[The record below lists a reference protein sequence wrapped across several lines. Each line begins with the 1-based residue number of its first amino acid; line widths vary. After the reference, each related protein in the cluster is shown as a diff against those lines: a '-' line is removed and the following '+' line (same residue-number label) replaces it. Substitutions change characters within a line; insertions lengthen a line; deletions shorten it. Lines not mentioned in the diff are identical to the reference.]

1 MKKQLYFVVIIITL
15 MSLFVGCSQ
24 PNAPTKQ
31 GELSSKS
38 DSEKV
43 EKEEAGAAEVPGG
56 RSKTG
61 TGKACLIT
69 STPRGNEFID
79 LIWSGFTKLEKE
91 GWEIKCIE
99 TFETAEQA
107 EQIRSMCAEDYN
119 IIYTQG
125 DDVMKTVLD
134 MQSELR
140 SEYPDT
146 FFIFLDTYAKTD
158 MPNSCAVTID
168 PFEACFIAG
177 YVAART
183 SKTGTVGLMLPLDT
197 PIMQRFEYGYYA
209 GADYVDNGTKIIK
222 AYTNDWSD
230 TTKGYESAKALKS
243 NNPDMDVMIQAA
255 YISGYGVIQ
264 ACSDMKLPCIGV
276 DDWQGDI
283 DPIVFWSA
291 IKSMDVAVYET
302 AHSWAKGSSF
312 PYALEFDLND
322 GGYAFADVD
331 FKNLDDDLAQDVKQ
345 LKDDIIKGKV
355 DIFAGKYEEWRE
367 TNFDQVGD

>member
-1 MKKQLYFVVIIITL
+1 MKRKFLAAL
-15 MSLFVGCSQ
+15 MTAVMLVASLAGCTSGTDSSSSGGSG
-24 PNAPTKQ
+24 AGSSTQ
-31 GELSSKS
+31 G
-38 DSEKV
+38 
-43 EKEEAGAAEVPGG
+43 GAAAVEGG
-56 RSKTG
+56 RSEDG

-79 LIWSGFTKLEKE
+79 LIWSGFTDLEAE
-91 GWEIKCIE
+91 GWEVKCIE

-107 EQIRSMCAEDYN
+107 EQVRSMCAEGYN

-134 MQSELR
+134 MQSELTDM
-140 SEYPDT
+140 YPDT
-146 FFIFLDTYAKTD
+146 FFIFLDTYSKTT

-177 YVAART
+177 YVAAKT
-183 SKTGTVGLMLPLDT
+183 SQTGVVGLMLPLDT

-209 GADYVDNGTKIIK
+209 GADYANNGTEIIK

-230 TTKGYESAKALKS
+230 TTKGYESAKALKG

-264 ACSDMKLPCIGV
+264 ACADMQLPCIGV

-291 IKSMDVAVYET
+291 IKSMNVAVYET
-302 AHSWAKGSSF
+302 AHAWAEGDSF

-322 GGYAFADVD
+322 GGYAYEDVD
-331 FKNLDDDLAQDVKQ
+331 LDNLSEELAAEVVQ
-345 LKDDIIKGKV
+345 LKDDIISGKV
-355 DIFAGKYEEWRE
+355 DIFAGDYESWRE
-367 TNFDQVGD
+367 TNFDQEGE

>member
-1 MKKQLYFVVIIITL
+1 
-15 MSLFVGCSQ
+15 MSKRILAFLLATVLLLAVFAGCS
-24 PNAPTKQ
+24 PKTNDPGTTDPGTTDPDNQ
-31 GELSSKS
+31 GG
-38 DSEKV
+38 
-43 EKEEAGAAEVPGG
+43 AGAVDGG
-56 RSKTG
+56 RSEDG

-69 STPRGNEFID
+69 STARGNEFID
-79 LIWSGFTKLEKE
+79 LIWSGFTDLEKE
-91 GWEIKCIE
+91 GWEVKCIE

-107 EQIRSMCAEDYN
+107 EQVRSMCAEGYN

-134 MQSELR
+134 MQDELTDM
-140 SEYPDT
+140 YPDT
-146 FFIFLDTYAKTD
+146 FFIFLDTYSKTT

-177 YVAART
+177 YVAAKT
-183 SKTGTVGLMLPLDT
+183 SQSGVVGLMLPLDT

-209 GADYVDNGTKIIK
+209 GADYANNGTEIIK

-230 TTKGYESAKALKS
+230 TTKGYESAKALKG

-264 ACSDMKLPCIGV
+264 ACAEMELPCIGV

-291 IKSMDVAVYET
+291 IKSMNVAVYET
-302 AHSWAKGSSF
+302 AHMWAEGDEF
-312 PYALEFDLND
+312 PFAMEFDLND
-322 GGYAFADVD
+322 GGYAYEDVD
-331 FKNLDDDLAQDVKQ
+331 LKNLSDELAAEVEQ
-345 LKDDIIKGKV
+345 LKADIMSGTV
-355 DIFAGKYEEWRE
+355 DIFAGDYEEWRE
-367 TNFDQVGD
+367 TNFDQEGE